1 MRDQVM
7 ELLSTMWEGVKQA
20 KTLAPQAAEGVLRD
34 CYLAVQTIAQ
44 TVRLGLSEESVPQYT
59 CLLVPLKALLEEM
72 NSDIAQGIS
81 ATEAAKKIKRHC
93 NQLRKLLREEQEVK
107 LEVVFFPYKA
117 SMWDALESIWLAA
130 KNDPQCDAIVV
141 PIPYYDRRPDGSLG
155 EMHYEG
161 GMFPPYVPIVDWQ
174 EYDLP
179 ARHPDVAFI
188 HNPYDN
194 TNIVTQ
200 VHSMYFSDTLKKY
213 VGLLC
218 YSPYFVVLDLDTL
231 KPHFA
236 TLPAVRNADVVI
248 VQSEEIGRQYLQVW
262 EELFK
267 KKQVGAVD
275 VQNMQKKILPLGSP
289 KFDAVARNG
298 RETLELPE
306 DWKRLIVRPDGTRKK
321 VVFYNTSIS
330 NMLTY
335 TVDIDGRIDDRYLN
349 KLESV
354 LRYFKRRKDAV
365 LLWRPHP
372 LLAQTFASMRSPL
385 YQRYRQIVRDYKR
398 EGYGIY
404 DDSDELHRAI
414 QVCDMYYGDSSSV
427 VALFQ
432 STGKPLLLQDPN
444 LLDYTKRFVT
454 DELYY
459 DGEFVWGAA
468 LDFNGLFRIHPKTY
482 EIAYIGQFPG
492 EKTEGY
498 KLFLGIAE
506 QKGKL
511 YFCPYNAKHIAVYD
525 KKTAEIFTVFLDDTI
540 SEIDKKFAG
549 ILAFEQF
556 IYMQGS
562 RVHTIVRIDTES
574 DEITYID
581 NWVNLLNKHKCEN
594 FEYFIQRGCV
604 YDGYLYYLSPNAR
617 GLLRIDPNDL
627 SSQFIP
633 LQYTNDYGFF
643 DLLSD
648 GELLWLLPETCEN
661 NFIAYFDPHTSELTE
676 LENINNAVSFCKIDK
691 YIYYFSS
698 SEPFVYKVN
707 TKSKEITKFP
717 IERAI
722 YAACAV
728 GNRIFMT
735 TYLSG
740 ELYVFDTERHTSL
753 KINLYLHKGVIPKF
767 NDLEMINW
775 NKKFN
780 KFARESGFMNLES
793 LIDMDLAGVG
803 EKQSFEKVSCGN
815 KIYAY
820 VKGMVL

>member
-155 EMHYEG
+155 EMYYEG

-498 KLFLGIAE
+498 KLFLGIAD

-525 KKTAEIFTVFLDDTI
+525 KKTAEFFTIFLDDTI
-540 SEIDKKFAG
+540 SEIDKKFTS
-549 ILAFEQF
+549 LLVFEQF
-556 IYMQGS
+556 IYLQGS
-562 RVHTIVRIDTES
+562 RAHTIVRIDTNT

-581 NWVNLLNKHKCEN
+581 DWAKDLNRRESGD
-594 FEYFIQRGCV
+594 FEYYIQRGCIHE
-604 YDGYLYYLSPNAR
+604 GYLFYFTPVIHS
-617 GLLRIDPNDL
+617 LLCININDL
-627 SSQFIP
+627 SYKFLS
-633 LQYTNDYGFF
+633 LQDVGANAFSK
-643 DLLSD
+643 LLSD
-648 GELLWLLPETCEN
+648 GKRLWMLQNPCEN
-661 NFIAYFDPHTSELTE
+661 GVIAYFDPQTLSLNEVAK
-676 LENINNAVSFCKIDK
+676 INFAVSFCIIDT
-691 YIYYFSS
+691 YIYYFSL
-698 SEPFVYKVN
+698 SEPWIYKVD
-707 TKSKEITKFP
+707 TKTKEIVSFP
-717 IERAI
+717 IVEGI
-722 YAACAV
+722 YATCAV
-728 GNRIFMT
+728 GNQIFMV
-735 TYLSG
+735 TYLTG
-740 ELYVFDTERHTSL
+740 ELYVFDTVHCTSR
-753 KINLYLHKGVIPKF
+753 KIEVLLDGIQLPEF
-767 NDLEMINW
+767 NYSKMIRE
-775 NKKFN
+775 NKKYN
-780 KFARESGFMNLES
+780 QSARESGFMNLRS
-793 LIDMDLAGVG
+793 LLDMDLTGMEEQYAVG
-803 EKQSFEKVSCGN
+803 DINNGN
-815 KIYAY
+815 KIHAY
-820 VKGMVL
+820 VKGMIL